1 MSNEFAAMSLK
12 QSNQFIVS
20 PYTLTAHKLGGA
32 GVITAIVATVV
43 KAFTIL

>member
-1 MSNEFAAMSLK
+1 MSNEFAARSLK

-32 GVITAIVATVV
+32 GVYQRHCRNRA
-43 KAFTIL
+43 